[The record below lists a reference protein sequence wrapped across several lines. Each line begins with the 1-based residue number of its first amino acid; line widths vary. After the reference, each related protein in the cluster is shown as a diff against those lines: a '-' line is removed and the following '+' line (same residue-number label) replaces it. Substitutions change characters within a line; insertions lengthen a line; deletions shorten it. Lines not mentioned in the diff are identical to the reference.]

1 MAEILAAAGISE
13 TTSIE
18 LSDKL
23 WVSNVNSRSGNLKDF
38 DCPECLNRGYFAS
51 LDGEGRRVSIECRC
65 MQKRRSIERA
75 KKSGLGSML
84 ERYTLELWQ
93 TPEEWQKKA
102 KEKAEEF
109 VSDPAGHWFFM
120 AGNVGTGKSHLCAA
134 ICKAFL
140 EHGLSVRY
148 LLWRDVV
155 VRAKAVVNDEAA
167 YKQIIQPFKD
177 VQVLYI
183 DDLFKT
189 GKGKEPTEG
198 DTNFAFELLNYRYN
212 DPKQIT
218 ILSSEWTAEKLL
230 SIDEAVG
237 SRIYERSK
245 GFYLNVTGKQNWRL
259 T

>member
-23 WVSNVNSRSGNLKDF
+23 WVNNVNSRSGGLKDF
-38 DCPECLNRGYFAS
+38 DCQECLNRGYFAS

-65 MQKRRSIERA
+65 MQKRRSIARA
-75 KKSGLGSML
+75 QKSGLGSML
-84 ERYTLELWQ
+84 ERYTLDLWQ

-109 VSDPAGHWFFM
+109 VSDPGGHWFFM
-120 AGNVGTGKSHLCAA
+120 AGSVGTGKSHLCAA

-140 EHGLSVRY
+140 ERGLSVRY

-167 YKQIIQPFKD
+167 YEQIIQPFKD
-177 VQVLYI
+177 IQVLYI

-198 DTNFAFELLNYRYN
+198 DTNFAFQLLNHRYN
-212 DPKQIT
+212 DPKKIT
-218 ILSSEWTAEKLL
+218 ILSSEWTAENLL

-245 GFYLNVTGKQNWRL
+245 GFYLNVTGKRNWRL
-259 T
+259 A